1 MLSLYGGKRMRIVLS
16 RKGFD
21 TTNSKQANRGGAAS
35 PIFPDGTMFS
45 LPIPEVQSYIQT
57 GTRYSALICPI
68 EGFRNMGEIVAQ
80 LSKGELRPAEHSL
93 AHVDPDLDRNCL
105 QERPENWM
113 PLFGQDGG
121 AQTELCDI
129 EVGDLFLFFGRFR
142 DVTVSDSDN
151 ARGKVIAPRRG
162 SVAMHVIFG
171 WLSVGKILK
180 VGSPKANEWLEEN
193 PWAAYHSHFNGH
205 HKNNTVYVA
214 ADQCF
219 DVFPGAGVFRH
230 YDERLRLSALDC
242 SSTVWRLPPWM
253 RPTAGHLP
261 LTHHQ
266 KAERWDVRENCVIL
280 SAARRGQEFI
290 LNTTHYPEADEWA
303 ESLLSLTSQ

>member
-21 TTNSKQANRGGAAS
+21 TTNSKQANCGGVAS
-35 PIFPDGTMFS
+35 PIFPDGTMYS

-57 GTRYSALICPI
+57 GIRYSALVCPI
-68 EGFRNMGEIVAQ
+68 EGFRNTGEIVAQ
-80 LSKGELRPAEHSL
+80 LSKGALRPTEHSL
-93 AHVDPDLDRNCL
+93 AHLDPDLDRVTIP
-105 QERPENWM
+105 ERPENWR
-113 PLFGQDGG
+113 PLFGQDNGS
-121 AQTELCDI
+121 QTELCDI
-129 EVGDLFLFFGRFR
+129 EEGDLFLFFGRFQ
-142 DVTVSDSDN
+142 DMSMSDN
-151 ARGKVIAPRRG
+151 EGRKKVAPRRG

-280 SAARRGQEFI
+280 NAAPRGQEFI
-290 LNTTHYPEADEWA
+290 LNTTHYPEAVGWA
-303 ESLLSLTSQ
+303 GS